1 MGSVLQITTQAWR
14 AFLFAITLYI
24 VGMSKNRWFALG
36 AGVVLIL
43 IVGFFLAQ
51 GVFRTPKT
59 APDGRIPFGFFDASD
74 SFADSLTA
82 KNQLAAVG
90 SVSARKVPPE
100 SLTAAKDNLGDAL
113 VNIICAAKN
122 GGVRSISGSGV
133 LISRDGVVITNSH
146 IAQLFLLSDYPT
158 KGNVVCVVRTGS
170 PARTAYY
177 AELAYLSASWME
189 THPDSL
195 VATNPKG
202 SGENDFALLQVTRS
216 ATDAPLPEAFPFVSL
231 ATGAPALQE
240 SVAIG
245 SYGAESLTSEQIR
258 TALIP
263 TLVLGV
269 VQDVYTFERTTV
281 DLLSLG
287 GSAAAQHGSSG
298 GGIVNEKGSLVAVI
312 TTSSTAGTFASRDL
326 RAITA
331 DHIRRS
337 FSKDIGVELD
347 AYLETHTRTAIVS
360 AFAQKQEILRAA
372 LTTTLALSTAR

>member
-1 MGSVLQITTQAWR
+1 
-14 AFLFAITLYI
+14 
-24 VGMSKNRWFALG
+24 MSKNRWFALG
-36 AGVVLIL
+36 AGAVLVL
-43 IVGFFLAQ
+43 IVGFFLAR
-51 GVFRTPKT
+51 GVLQTPKT
-59 APDGRIPFGFFDASD
+59 APDGRIPFGFFDASG

-90 SVSARKVPPE
+90 SVVVRQVPPE

-113 VNIICAAKN
+113 VNIICASKN

-133 LISRDGVVITNSH
+133 VISESGLIATNSH

-177 AELAYLSASWME
+177 AELAYLSTSWME
-189 THPDSL
+189 THPASL

-202 SGENDFALLQVTRS
+202 TGQDDFALLQVTRS
-216 ATDAPLPEAFPFVSL
+216 ATDAQLPETFPFVPLAAEEPSL
-231 ATGAPALQE
+231 RE

-245 SYGAESLTSEQIR
+245 SYGAQSLTSDQIR
-258 TALIP
+258 NALNP
-263 TLVLGV
+263 TLVLGSIK
-269 VQDVYTFERTTV
+269 DVYTFEKTTA

-298 GGIVNEKGSLVAVI
+298 GGIVNAHGELVGVI
-312 TTSSTAGTFASRDL
+312 TTSSTEGSLAARDL

-331 DHIRRS
+331 GHIRRS
-337 FSKDIGVELD
+337 FYKDTRTELD
-347 AYLETHTRTAIVS
+347 EYLGAHTKETLVS
-360 AFAQKQEILRAA
+360 AFAQKFEALRGA
-372 LTTTLALSTAR
+372 LTNTLALSTPR